1 MRHVYQH
8 NAGRPGTTELHAPH
22 PSQGNYSDNL
32 SGFVDGFRRNWRAGE
47 GWDRN
52 GRWQGGKEPIGGGH
66 EGETGYVLRYWLPE
80 ATLNDFVF
88 GFDIEVRTDACLSYL
103 SVFLRDVFK
112 YSSRCK
118 LQPAP

>member
-1 MRHVYQH
+1 MP
-8 NAGRPGTTELHAPH
+8 AGPGR
-22 PSQGNYSDNL
+22 L
-32 SGFVDGFRRNWRAGE
+32 SCTRLIPVKGITVTICRALSTDSGGTGGQGE